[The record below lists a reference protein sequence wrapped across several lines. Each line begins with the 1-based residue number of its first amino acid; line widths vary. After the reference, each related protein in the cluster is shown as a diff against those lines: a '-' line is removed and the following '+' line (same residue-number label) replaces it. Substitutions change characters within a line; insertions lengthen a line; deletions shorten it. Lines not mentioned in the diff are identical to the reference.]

1 LGGLAALA
9 AAAGGAAVGAAL
21 AGLPDPWA
29 GYVSEAGVPG
39 SPRAALY
46 RAGLLGLS
54 AALVLLAAALA
65 GPARV
70 AGALLLGGGL
80 LGTLSAAV
88 PCTPGCP
95 LPPYQSTT
103 AADLLHAGASAL
115 AVAAVVLAMLALAAV
130 PQPCRPAIARLRHP
144 AIARLRHPAI
154 ARLRHPAIA
163 RLRRGGRIGFAVTAP
178 PVAAL
183 GLALLLLGR
192 GPVTGLLERGVL
204 ALTFGWLLVTSA
216 LLATDPGAGG
226 DPNR

>member
-1 LGGLAALA
+1 
-9 AAAGGAAVGAAL
+9 
-21 AGLPDPWA
+21 
-29 GYVSEAGVPG
+29 
-39 SPRAALY
+39 
-46 RAGLLGLS
+46 LLGLS

-65 GPARV
+65 GLARV

-95 LPPYQSTT
+95 LPPYQPSTT
-103 AADLLHAGASAL
+103 ADLAHAGASAL

-130 PQPCRPAIARLRHP
+130 PEPRPAIARLRRP
-144 AIARLRHPAI
+144 AIARLR
-154 ARLRHPAIA
+154 RPAIA
-163 RLRRGGRIGFAVTAP
+163 RLRRGGRVGFAVAAP

-183 GLALLLLGR
+183 GLALLALGR

-204 ALTFGWLLVTSA
+204 ALTFGWLLVTSV
-216 LLATDPGAGG
+216 LLAAGSGGGG